1 MRSSPS
7 ATASRAPAANPGFA
21 CPPGAPA
28 RSVQAAR
35 PPRILVVE
43 DQSEIASLIRLHLE
57 DLPGRVTVVSDGN
70 AGLGEAR
77 CGGYHLIVLDVRLP
91 GCDGLQVC
99 QTLRAEGILTPIL
112 VASAK
117 GADVD
122 RIVGLELGAD
132 DYLAKPFNVAELVAR
147 SRALLRR
154 QSYAGR
160 EAGGP
165 ALVHASDVAID
176 PAQRRVTVGSR
187 LVELTSTE
195 FDLLYLLASHRGRVF
210 TRAQILE
217 AIWKSPY
224 EGYDHN
230 VNCHINRLRL
240 KIESDPSVPR
250 YIVTVWGVGYKF
262 SG

>member
-7 ATASRAPAANPGFA
+7 AASRAPIAGAGFA
-21 CPPGAPA
+21 WRTGGPA
-28 RSVQAAR
+28 KSVQAA

-43 DQSEIASLIRLHLE
+43 DQSEIASLIMLHLE
-57 DLPGRVTVVSDGN
+57 DLPGKVTAVSDGD
-70 AGLGEAR
+70 AGLREAR
-77 CGGYHLIVLDVRLP
+77 CGGYDLIVLDVRLP
-91 GCDGLQVC
+91 GCDGLSIC

-112 VASAK
+112 VVSAK

-154 QSYAGR
+154 RFYAGS
-160 EAGGP
+160 EAGGA
-165 ALVHASDVAID
+165 ALVYASDVAID
-176 PAQRRVTVGSR
+176 PAQRRVTVDSR
-187 LVELTSTE
+187 QVELTSKE

-210 TRAQILE
+210 TRPQILE

-224 EGYDHN
+224 EGYDRN

-240 KIESDPSVPR
+240 KIESDPGAPR

-262 SG
+262 AR